1 MIETYKVL
9 SGIYD
14 TTVSP
19 GIPIISQY
27 ATRGSSLKLLIEE
40 VTITR

>member
-14 TTVSP
+14 TSISP
-19 GIPIISQY
+19 EIPIISKY
-27 ATRGSSLKLLIEE
+27 ATRGTGNLVNS
-40 VTITR
+40 